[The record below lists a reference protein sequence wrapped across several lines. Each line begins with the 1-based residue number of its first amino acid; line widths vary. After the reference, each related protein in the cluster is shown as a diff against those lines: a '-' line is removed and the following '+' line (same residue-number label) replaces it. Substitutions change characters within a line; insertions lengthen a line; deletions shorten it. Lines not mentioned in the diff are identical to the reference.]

1 MSISRSVARDKD
13 NLTDRT
19 IRPHGHSHNNCIVH
33 RQSRKASPVTSYG
46 MEICGWLANALD
58 CESRGQGSSSGRD
71 RFKDSFFFPV
81 LSEPTLVQTRK
92 CPSRLRLHSRP
103 TKVAAHVKDP
113 MSTFLQRLVAY
124 IDTYRQRI
132 KVTD

>member
-1 MSISRSVARDKD
+1 MA
-13 NLTDRT
+13 
-19 IRPHGHSHNNCIVH
+19 
-33 RQSRKASPVTSYG
+33 
-46 MEICGWLANALD
+46 GWPTRWTVNPGAKVRLLD
-58 CESRGQGSSSGRD
+58 ATGLKTVFFSS
-71 RFKDSFFFPV
+71 V

-132 KVTD
+132 NVTD